1 MRIFILV
8 SNQSLH
14 KLNGKYIP
22 ITYQLLMCRVALWTV
37 MNTNNW
43 GDVGG
48 ALDSSVSELSHKSL
62 EIRKSFIA
70 GREGPKAIL
79 RSTIISLSS
88 LDY

>member
-1 MRIFILV
+1 
-8 SNQSLH
+8 
-14 KLNGKYIP
+14 
-22 ITYQLLMCRVALWTV
+22 
-37 MNTNNW
+37 MNTNDW

-48 ALDSSVSELSHKSL
+48 TLDSSVSELSHKSL
-62 EIRKSFIA
+62 EIRKSLIA